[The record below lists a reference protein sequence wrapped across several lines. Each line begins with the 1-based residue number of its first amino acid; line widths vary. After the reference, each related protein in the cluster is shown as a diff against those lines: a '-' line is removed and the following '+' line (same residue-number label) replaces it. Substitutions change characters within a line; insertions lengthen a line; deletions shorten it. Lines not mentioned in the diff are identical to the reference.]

1 MRRRLVFISIQGHV
15 GTNGNLVEDSVA
27 KGVLDANISDELIPF
42 SGVHGREFRMNK
54 YIII

>member
-1 MRRRLVFISIQGHV
+1 MVFISIHGHV

-27 KGVLDANISDELIPF
+27 KGVLDASISDELIPF